1 MSWMKQSISLA
12 TLSFIAVVL
21 FVVLAGPFEMIM
33 GYVENE
39 STDILDESHGNA
51 TVWSFTDS
59 ARTIFGLVF
68 GFAIF
73 SYIIAIFLNSHENEG
88 EDYMERR
95 LK

>member
-1 MSWMKQSISLA
+1 MKQSISLA
-12 TLSFIAVVL
+12 TLSFIAIVL

-39 STDILDESHGNA
+39 STDMLSEHGNN

-59 ARTIFGLVF
+59 ARTIFGLIF

-88 EDYMERR
+88 EDYIERR
-95 LK
+95 YR